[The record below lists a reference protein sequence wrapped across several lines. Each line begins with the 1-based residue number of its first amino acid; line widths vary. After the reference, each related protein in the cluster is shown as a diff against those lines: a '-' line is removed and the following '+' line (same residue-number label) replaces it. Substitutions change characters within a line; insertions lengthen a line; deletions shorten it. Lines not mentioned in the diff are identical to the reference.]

1 MKTEKTTDERLRT
14 YALNQQPMDDLDRH
28 LPPTKSRTYM
38 LYLLASP
45 MLALGAWLVLVWACL
60 NTDAN

>member
-14 YALNQQPMDDLDRH
+14 YALNQQPMDIDRAM
-28 LPPTKSRTYM
+28 PPTKSRTYM

-45 MLALGAWLVLVWACL
+45 ILALLAWLVLVWACL